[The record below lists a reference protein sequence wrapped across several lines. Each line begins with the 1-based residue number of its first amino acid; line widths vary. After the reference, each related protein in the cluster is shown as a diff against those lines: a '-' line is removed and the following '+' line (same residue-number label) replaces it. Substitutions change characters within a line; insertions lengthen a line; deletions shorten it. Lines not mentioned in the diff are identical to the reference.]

1 MWKRG
6 FSSSSKGP
14 VLPPRAVLPPIG
26 WDYPGLDA
34 APMTIAGPPGFTEPD
49 FAKALKTI
57 PWALPEVCVDESSF
71 LINYDAID
79 YIKASQLARER
90 SILGDEPGANGI
102 LPSVLMPLDPLL
114 VLLRSLMRLARYYE
128 LQGVCLP
135 NITLNDL
142 AITGAGTFR
151 LKGSDLGHREL
162 SDDNFEDMYR
172 NICAIFGE
180 VISMCGDMRKLPED
194 YSDLEKK
201 LASLTLSDLRDR
213 YQISYDPFFL
223 PLANKCTALLRMID
237 VILQMPERSTE
248 FIDFTQNL
256 PYMDVI
262 GGCPVWQDMA
272 LKNDYLYQWFRH
284 RYYASGRKE
293 FLRFIRAALSHKLD
307 HGWSQ
312 KFTEFLVI
320 AKYGPV
326 LTTLARNFLKERSI
340 RKLQL
345 EDLFPHRLVEELPP
359 ALLSHFKL

>member
-1 MWKRG
+1 
-6 FSSSSKGP
+6 
-14 VLPPRAVLPPIG
+14 
-26 WDYPGLDA
+26 
-34 APMTIAGPPGFTEPD
+34 
-49 FAKALKTI
+49 
-57 PWALPEVCVDESSF
+57 
-71 LINYDAID
+71 
-79 YIKASQLARER
+79 
-90 SILGDEPGANGI
+90 
-102 LPSVLMPLDPLL
+102 
-114 VLLRSLMRLARYYE
+114 
-128 LQGVCLP
+128 LP

-162 SDDNFEDMYR
+162 SDDNFEDTYR

-272 LKNDYLYQWFRH
+272 LKNDYTTGNAASTESALLCREPDPKLSAQRRFAESKGFSSRH
-284 RYYASGRKE
+284 RKNPRYRVPVPRGNSAASRHRRPLTAQRICAESCRSGPS
-293 FLRFIRAALSHKLD
+293 AQPPP
-307 HGWSQ
+307 HGA
-312 KFTEFLVI
+312 T
-320 AKYGPV
+320 
-326 LTTLARNFLKERSI
+326 
-340 RKLQL
+340 
-345 EDLFPHRLVEELPP
+345 
-359 ALLSHFKL
+359 